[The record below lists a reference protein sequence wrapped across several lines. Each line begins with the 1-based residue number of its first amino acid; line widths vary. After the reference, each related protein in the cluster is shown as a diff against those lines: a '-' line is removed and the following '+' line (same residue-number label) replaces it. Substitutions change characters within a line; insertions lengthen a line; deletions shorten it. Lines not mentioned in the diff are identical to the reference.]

1 MAKEKTPLEKYQE
14 IQAMVQ
20 KDARDQATKVYKEL
34 GTRTGVARVPLHI
47 HNGVDTPRI
56 PQDSVIPNLR
66 ASGSITMAT
75 DDTRYRLGITFAPRA
90 VSFNGI
96 AIHRTGGTID
106 IRVHINGDAQLG
118 PSYYFQPQSGTS
130 VITGGPIYN
139 VIQSSNALLIDS
151 SVNPPVVRAIVSEGH
166 LVSVEYG
173 GVVARAT
180 IPNLSTGVG
189 DGLTDKGY
197 GEGYVFVDVTLA
209 DDWEIIGNFVVT

>member
-1 MAKEKTPLEKYQE
+1 MPQDKTPLQIYEE
-14 IQAMVQ
+14 IQAMVR
-20 KDARDQATKVYKEL
+20 KDAHDEATKVYKEL

-47 HNGVDTPRI
+47 HNGVDTPMI
-56 PQDSVIPNLR
+56 PQSSVIPNLR
-66 ASGSITMAT
+66 ATGSITMAT
-75 DDTRYRLGITFAPRA
+75 DGTRYRLGLTFTPRA

-106 IRVHINGDAQLG
+106 IRAHVNGDSQLG

-130 VITGGPIYN
+130 VITGGPLYN

-151 SVNPPVVRAIVSEGH
+151 STSPVTVRAIVSEGH

-189 DGLTDKGY
+189 DGLTGKGY

-209 DDWEIIGNFVVT
+209 ADWEIIGNFVVT